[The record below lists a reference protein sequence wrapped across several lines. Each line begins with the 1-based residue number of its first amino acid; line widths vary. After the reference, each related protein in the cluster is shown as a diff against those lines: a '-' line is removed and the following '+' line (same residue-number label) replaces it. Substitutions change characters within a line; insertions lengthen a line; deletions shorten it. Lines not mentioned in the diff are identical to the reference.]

1 MPGRTDGERKVDNVI
16 SLNDLFHNRIFRV
29 PDYQRGYSWERRQV
43 REFLEDLELL
53 MPQRSHYT
61 GTVVLHEPPA
71 PESNIMDVEGKTYNP
86 VEIVD
91 GQQRLTTI
99 VLLLDGIRRALAA
112 DGFSNTARTL
122 SQGIAKNYIAAADM
136 SGLPLFKLSLNPD
149 TDHFFKTDILAEQP
163 GVEGAEIASEQRLSN
178 AKRQIADYL
187 ASKVNAG
194 ESDGEA
200 YLRGLYAK
208 IATQLCFTL
217 YQVNDDAE
225 VGVIFEVMNDRGKPL
240 TDLEKVKNFLLHAS
254 TRLDLENGLAKSV
267 NDAWS
272 KILQQLMATD
282 LAYNE
287 SENGLLRAHWLSH
300 YDPRSKQWNGS
311 RSVKSRFDLRNY
323 PGNHKELLGQ
333 LLSYTEALRSAS
345 VIYCDAYKPNRSDAF
360 ATFKVKPAVRR
371 QVIIWSEKLRRIG
384 VIATFLPLLIAV
396 RERWPDDPDKYLEV
410 LQLCEIFA
418 FRVYRWNGYRSD
430 TGQSAF
436 YRIGY
441 ELAVGGRSYG
451 DTVSAIKSEIGYR
464 CRERDFRND
473 DATGQSVNW
482 YEWGGLR
489 YFLYEYEEHLAA
501 QHNASPRV
509 SWDDLTKKDRQD
521 TIEHVLPQTISGQ
534 PYWQDRFTAQDH
546 AQRRH
551 DLGNLTLTMHNPFY
565 GNKPFPDKKG
575 AIDCTN
581 HCYAKSSFYV
591 ERDLTRWQDW
601 NAEAIAKR
609 RAKLL
614 EWAKSRWSFDA
625 SGSENSPQ
633 ETVAE
638 AEEYNDDSVIDH
650 VTTDEE

>member
-1 MPGRTDGERKVDNVI
+1 MDNVI
-16 SLNDLFHNRIFRV
+16 SLNDLFHNRIFKV

-53 MPQRSHYT
+53 TPQRSHYT
-61 GTVVLHEPPA
+61 GTVVLHEPPTA
-71 PESNIMDVEGKTYNP
+71 ASNLMDVEGKTYNP

-112 DGFSNTARTL
+112 DGFSNTSHTL
-122 SQGIAKNYIAAADM
+122 SQGIAKNYIAAEDLN
-136 SGLPLFKLSLNPD
+136 GQPLFKLSLNRN
-149 TDHFFKTDILAEQP
+149 TDYFFKNDILAERP
-163 GVEGAEIASEQRLSN
+163 GVVGAAIASERRLSD
-178 AKRQIADYL
+178 AKNQIASYL

-194 ESDGEA
+194 ESDGET

-208 IATQLCFTL
+208 IATQLRFTL
-217 YQVNDDAE
+217 YEVNDDAE

-240 TDLEKVKNFLLHAS
+240 TDLEKVKNFLLYAS
-254 TRLDLENGLAKSV
+254 TRLDLENSLPQSV

-272 KILQQLMATD
+272 KILQQLMATG

-300 YDPRSKQWNGS
+300 YDPQAKRWNGS

-323 PGNHKELLGQ
+323 LGNHKELLGQ
-333 LLSYTEALRSAS
+333 LLSYTAGLRSAS
-345 VIYCDAYKPNRSDAF
+345 VIYCDAYQPNHPGAF
-360 ATFKVKPAVRR
+360 ATFKAKPRVRE
-371 QVIIWSEKLRRIG
+371 QVIAWSEKLRRIG
-384 VIATFLPLLIAV
+384 VIATFLPLLMAV
-396 RERWPDDPDKYLEV
+396 RERWPNDPDKYLEI

-441 ELAVGGRSYG
+441 DLAVGGKSYA

-464 CRERDFRND
+464 CRARDFRND
-473 DATGQSVNW
+473 DSAWESVNW

-501 QHNASPRV
+501 QQNASPEV
-509 SWDDLTKKDRQD
+509 SWDSLAKIDRRD
-521 TIEHVLPQTISGQ
+521 TIEHILPQTISGQ
-534 PYWQDRFTAQDH
+534 PYWESLFTAPDH
-546 AQRRH
+546 AARRH
-551 DLGNLTLTMHNPFY
+551 DLGNLTLTKHNPFY
-565 GNKPFPDKKG
+565 GNKAFPDKKG
-575 AIDCTN
+575 DVACTT
-581 HCYAKSSFYV
+581 HCYAKAPFYV

-609 RAKLL
+609 RAELL
-614 EWAKSRWSFDA
+614 EWAKARWSFDT
-625 SGSENSPQ
+625 SGSANSPQ
-633 ETVAE
+633 ETVTE
-638 AEEYNDDSVIDH
+638 AEEYHDDDVIDH
-650 VTTDEE
+650 AETDDE

>member
-1 MPGRTDGERKVDNVI
+1 MDNVI
-16 SLNDLFHNRIFRV
+16 SLNDLFHNRIFKV

-53 MPQRSHYT
+53 APHRSHYT
-61 GTVVLHEPPA
+61 GTVVLHEPPTS
-71 PESNIMDVEGKTYNP
+71 ESILMDVEGKTYNP

-99 VLLLDGIRRALAA
+99 VLLLDGIRRALTA

-122 SQGIAKNYIAAADM
+122 SQGIVKNYIAAENLN
-136 SGLPLFKLSLNPD
+136 GQRLFKLSLNKD
-149 TDHFFKTDILAEQP
+149 TNHFFKTDILAEQP
-163 GVEGAEIASEQRLSN
+163 GVEGAEIASEQRLSA
-178 AKRQIADYL
+178 AKKQIADYL

-194 ESDGEA
+194 EIDGEA
-200 YLRGLYAK
+200 YLLGLYAK

-240 TDLEKVKNFLLHAS
+240 TDLEKVKNFLLHTS
-254 TRLDLENGLAKSV
+254 TRLDLENSLAQSV
-267 NDAWS
+267 NAAWS
-272 KILQQLMATD
+272 KILQQLMATG

-323 PGNHKELLGQ
+323 PDNHKELLGQ
-333 LLSYTEALRSAS
+333 LLSYTEVLRSAS
-345 VIYCDAYKPNRSDAF
+345 VIYCDAYRPNRPDAF

-396 RERWPDDPDKYLEV
+396 RERWPNDPGKYLEI

-441 ELAVGGRSYG
+441 ELAVGGKSYA
-451 DTVSAIKSEIGYR
+451 DTVRAIKSEIGYR
-464 CRERDFRND
+464 CRERDFHND
-473 DATGQSVNW
+473 DSAEQSVNW

-501 QHNASPRV
+501 QQNASPIV
-509 SWDDLTKKDRQD
+509 SWDELTRNDRRD
-521 TIEHVLPQTISGQ
+521 TIEHILPQTIAGQ
-534 PYWQDRFTAQDH
+534 PYWQSLFAAPDH
-546 AQRRH
+546 AHRQH
-551 DLGNLTLTMHNPFY
+551 DLGNLTLTKHNSHY
-565 GNKPFPDKKG
+565 GNKPFHDKKG
-575 AIDCTN
+575 DANSPT
-581 HCYAKSSFYV
+581 HCYAKAPFYV

-601 NAEAIAKR
+601 NAAAIAER
-609 RAKLL
+609 RAELL
-614 EWAKSRWSFDA
+614 EWAKSRWSFDR
-625 SGSENSPQ
+625 SGLETSPQ
-633 ETVAE
+633 ENVAE
-638 AEEYNDDSVIDH
+638 AEEFHDDDVIDH
-650 VTTDEE
+650 VETDDE